1 MLIQLNT
8 DNNINGGEGL
18 QTMVTDSLNDALSHY
33 AERITRVEAHFGDE
47 NGGKDAPNDKRCML
61 EARLEGMTPVAVT
74 SHGDNLHMALDSAI
88 DKLKASLETRL
99 GKERN
104 Y

>member
-1 MLIQLNT
+1 MLIQVNT
-8 DNNINGGEGL
+8 DNHINGSEGL
-18 QTMVTDSLNDALSHY
+18 HATVTDSLNDALSHY

-47 NGGKDAPNDKRCML
+47 NGGKTAPNDKRCML
-61 EARLEGMTPVAVT
+61 EARLEGMAPVAVT

-88 DKLKASLETRL
+88 DKLKASLDTKL